1 MKKLAGRLP
10 MKNRKG
16 QFMKIRLHLLIV
28 VSSFCRAAPAFGATH
43 HVNLNSTNPTP
54 RFQGPILSAC
64 LGLWLLL
71 MGREAG
77 AQGIGMQAQI
87 PAAEYN
93 ALVDLY
99 NATSG
104 PNWAD
109 SSGWLNPQAVSWH
122 GVTVTGGHVTYLV
135 LDSNYLIG
143 TIPDSLADLLQL
155 QTLDLSENILS
166 GTLPDSLGNLSQLK
180 ELDLRESWLSGNIP
194 ATLGNLSQLQEL
206 DLDGNQLSGGIPDTL
221 GNLSRLHSLELSFNQ
236 LTGDIPDSLS
246 SLSQVEYFELR
257 DNQLSGSIPDSLG
270 NLSQVEDFELK
281 NNQLTGG
288 IPASLGS
295 LSQVQ
300 WFDLS
305 DNQLSGGI
313 PASLGNLSQVQYFYL
328 SDNQL
333 SGSIPDSLG
342 SLSQVQ
348 YFDLSD
354 NQLSGSIPDS
364 LGSLSQVQYL
374 DISDNQLTGGIP
386 ASLGSLS
393 QAQWFDLSDN
403 QLSGSIPV
411 SLGNLRKLQV
421 LDLDS
426 NQLSGTIPDFSA
438 PRDAAINVSINY
450 LDVAMGSQSL
460 LNVDATTAAG
470 NTIIYLPQSSGP
482 PPTGSL
488 QVTIAPTTVVSAGAR
503 WQVDEGAY
511 LDSGATVSGLAVGNH
526 LLSFSAVNGWTTPA
540 DQTVAISNGMTT
552 AAIGI
557 YMPPFIYTTNNGA
570 ISIAGYSCSDGVVPV
585 PNTIGSFPV
594 TSIGSGAFANC
605 TNLLMVTIPGSVAS
619 IEGSAFSGCSQLK
632 TVLFEGNA
640 PSAEASVLSGD
651 ADVIVYYLPGTT
663 GWGSTFCGVGAVLW
677 NPVACGP
684 AVHDNRFA
692 FSIIGTANIPVAIE
706 RCTDL
711 AGGAWAIAQSGI
723 LTNGLLRFSDPSW
736 TNDPCCFYR
745 LCFPLPLP

>member
-313 PASLGNLSQVQYFYL
+313 PASLGNLSQVQYFY
-328 SDNQL
+328 
-333 SGSIPDSLG
+333 
-342 SLSQVQ
+342 
-348 YFDLSD
+348 
-354 NQLSGSIPDS
+354 
-364 LGSLSQVQYL
+364 
-374 DISDNQLTGGIP
+374 
-386 ASLGSLS
+386 
-393 QAQWFDLSDN
+393 LSDN

>member
-1 MKKLAGRLP
+1 MGGMKKLAGRLP

-313 PASLGNLSQVQYFYL
+313 PASLGNLSQVQYFY
-328 SDNQL
+328 
-333 SGSIPDSLG
+333 
-342 SLSQVQ
+342 
-348 YFDLSD
+348 
-354 NQLSGSIPDS
+354 
-364 LGSLSQVQYL
+364 
-374 DISDNQLTGGIP
+374 
-386 ASLGSLS
+386 
-393 QAQWFDLSDN
+393 LSDN